1 MKGDIVLIPFRFS
14 EDETVKDRPSLVIYE
29 SPDEIVAVY
38 ISSELGRA
46 NAAQD
51 IYIFQNHAEYPR
63 TGLKKSSFI
72 KTDKIDTRSK
82 TTIIGKLGEVG
93 PTIRAD
99 FNRIFPS
106 LYQL

>member
-14 EDETVKDRPSLVIYE
+14 ENENVKDRPALVIHE
-29 SPDEIVAVY
+29 SPDDIVVVY
-38 ISSELGRA
+38 ISSELSNA

-51 IYIFQNHAEYPR
+51 IYIFQNHAEYSR

-72 KTDKIDTRSK
+72 KLDKIDTRSK
-82 TTIIGKLGEVG
+82 TTIIAKLGEVG
-93 PTIRAD
+93 PAIKAR
-99 FNRIFPS
+99 FNRVFPP